1 MSQHLSTC
9 NISSKSM
16 HAFLSNLVNKQ
27 TNEQGQKQLPPRSF
41 VGGNEWSIPVGPV
54 ASSHCHLSSVVAYM
68 GLHVSL
74 PSSMWLSLLVTPC
87 CQLKRFYVD
96 ICVVVRR
103 LHVDPELLHFV
114 NVSYT
119 YSVNLSVACW
129 YVLLVFE
136 FCSVLFIW
144 DRWFNGNYR
153 HDHWQR

>member
-1 MSQHLSTC
+1 MSQHLSTR

-54 ASSHCHLSSVVAYM
+54 ASSHCHLSSFYVIVT
-68 GLHVSL
+68 L
-74 PSSMWLSLLVTPC
+74 TPC

-114 NVSYT
+114 NLRVI
-119 YSVNLSVACW
+119 C
-129 YVLLVFE
+129 
-136 FCSVLFIW
+136 LFS
-144 DRWFNGNYR
+144 
-153 HDHWQR
+153 